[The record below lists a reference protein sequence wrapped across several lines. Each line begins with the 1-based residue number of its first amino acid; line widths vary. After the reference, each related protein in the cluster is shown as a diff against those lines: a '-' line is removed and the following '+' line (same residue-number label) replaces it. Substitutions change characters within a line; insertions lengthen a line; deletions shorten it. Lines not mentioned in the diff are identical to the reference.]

1 MKVEPYLSFE
11 GRCEEALNFYTQAV
25 GAKTE
30 YVLRYKDTPDQ
41 PPEGMV
47 PPGSE
52 NKIMHCS
59 FMIGDSRI
67 MATDGGCRDGGKF
80 EGVSLA
86 LSSKTTAETEKLFNA
101 LAQGGQVQ
109 MPLGQTFFSPSFGM
123 VTDKFGVYWLVVTE
137 QEMK

>member
-1 MKVEPYLSFE
+1 MRVEPYLSFE
-11 GRCEEALNFYTQAV
+11 GRCEEALEFYTRAV

-30 YVLRYKDTPDQ
+30 YVLRYKDTPDK

-59 FMIGDSRI
+59 FMIGDSRV
-67 MATDGGCRDGGKF
+67 MATDGGCTGGGKF
-80 EGVSLA
+80 EGISLA
-86 LSSKTTAETEKLFNA
+86 LSSKTAAETEKLFNA

-123 VTDKFGVYWLVVTE
+123 VVDKFGVFWMVVTE

>member
-1 MKVEPYLSFE
+1 MRVEPYLSFE
-11 GRCEEALNFYTQAV
+11 GRCEEALEFYKSAV
-25 GAKTE
+25 GAQVE
-30 YVLRYKDTPDQ
+30 VILRYKDSPDK

-59 FMIGDSRI
+59 FTIGDSRI
-67 MATDGGCRDGGKF
+67 MATDGGCRGGGKF
-80 EGVSLA
+80 EGISLA

-101 LAQGGQVQ
+101 LAPGGEVQ

-123 VTDKFGVYWLVVTE
+123 VVDKFGVFWMVVTE
-137 QEMK
+137 QKME